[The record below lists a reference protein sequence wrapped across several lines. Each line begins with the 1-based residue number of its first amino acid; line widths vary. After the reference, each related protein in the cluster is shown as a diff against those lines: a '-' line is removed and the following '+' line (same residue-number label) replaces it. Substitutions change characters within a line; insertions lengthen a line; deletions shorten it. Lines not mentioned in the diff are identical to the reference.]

1 MNMKSKTTQILE
13 RIRNAGCFAR
23 VSVAVCALLLIWI
36 VSAVPGQAGQ
46 SRLSDGRS
54 LPVKSLN
61 AFEASAQS
69 APEVLAAA
77 AELEVHLGNLD
88 QVQAETGLRVFAGS
102 SIGQYREQVTADRIR
117 DYNRISLTAGLRYP
131 LLGSKYQAQK
141 ELLQARSLV
150 REKHHDRE
158 QALRSSRL
166 SLRLNY
172 INYWAAQ
179 EKSQLTERFLEN
191 DSEVSEILQE
201 RTRASFLLE
210 ADRREFMAAFAMA
223 RRNLARYQ
231 VARHRAA
238 SMLALLTGSA
248 LDPFVASFPD
258 LPAPV
263 PDVDRLLTL
272 IGDTHPLILGLEEK
286 VDECR
291 GLVELSEKAYPKGF
305 VALSSSVSSDL
316 NDAPPGYGVAL
327 EVNLD
332 FPFKLKQADTAK
344 RASARATLEKAK
356 QELQMTR
363 GRLLAD
369 AQADMNQY
377 LAGEAEIDF
386 ALQRVAAAHEQI
398 RENLLRSA
406 YLAGDVIENLQKSRL
421 AYYQAALDYID
432 AQSQQLLAQAR
443 ILDYAPSI
451 AATNPSSSNGPAGGY
466 SDLPEG
472 DAFESFGTPHGP
484 PPVASPGTTEP
495 AAIGPSLFQGLPHLS
510 VYVWNSERLLR
521 KFAEQSDFWDSLV
534 QSGVRRLLISFTAHQ
549 IEALEQAARRR
560 QVIDLVHAAQLRG
573 LRIELLLGEPLWILQ
588 QFRPQLLALI
598 RRLADIPFQGLH
610 LDLEPNQLISDA
622 YDEHDLQVQLLD
634 TLKAVKAITDLPVG
648 LSIHYRYMSPAPEKG
663 ICLGCAFKDLGVDE
677 VTLMIYASNPGR
689 VAQIAG
695 PILAR
700 FPELT
705 FSVAQS
711 VEPILLPEESYFTQ
725 SKGRFLEQMRSLRT
739 ALGFDNFRSVL
750 IQSWED
756 YCEMKP

>member
-1 MNMKSKTTQILE
+1 M
-13 RIRNAGCFAR
+13 
-23 VSVAVCALLLIWI
+23 VSVG
-36 VSAVPGQAGQ
+36 PGQAHQ
-46 SRLSDGRS
+46 TRLSDGRS

-61 AFEASAQS
+61 DFEASAQS

-141 ELLQARSLV
+141 ELLKARSLV
-150 REKHHDRE
+150 REKHHGRE

-166 SLRLNY
+166 SLRLHY

-191 DSEVSEILQE
+191 DSEMSQILQE
-201 RTRASFLLE
+201 RTRSSFLLE

-231 VARHRAA
+231 IARHRAA
-238 SMLALLTGSA
+238 SILALLTGST
-248 LDPFVASFPD
+248 LEPFMASFPG

-263 PDVDRLLTL
+263 PDGDRLQTL

-291 GLVELSEKAYPKGF
+291 GLVELSEKAYPKGYM
-305 VALSSSVSSDL
+305 ALSSSVSSDL

-344 RASARATLEKAK
+344 RASARARLEKAK

-363 GRLLAD
+363 GQLLAD

-377 LAGEAEIDF
+377 LAGEAEIDL
-386 ALQRVAAAHEQI
+386 ALQRVAAAREQI

-432 AQSQQLLAQAR
+432 AQSHQLQTQAH
-443 ILDYAPSI
+443 ILDYAPAI
-451 AATNPSSSNGPAGGY
+451 AATNPSSSDSLSGGY
-466 SDLPEG
+466 SGRLEG
-472 DAFESFGTPHGP
+472 DTFEAFGTPHAP
-484 PPVASPGTTEP
+484 PRIASPRETEPVAIDPTVY
-495 AAIGPSLFQGLPHLS
+495 QGLPHLS
-510 VYVWNSERLLR
+510 VYVWNSARLLR
-521 KFAEQSDFWDSLV
+521 KFAAQSDFLDSLV

-560 QVIDLVHAAQLRG
+560 QVVDFVQAAQLSG
-573 LRIELLLGEPLWILQ
+573 IRIELLLGEPLWILQ
-588 QFRPQLLALI
+588 QFRPQLLTLI

-622 YDEHDLQVQLLD
+622 YDEHDLQVQLLG
-634 TLKAVKAITDLPVG
+634 TLQAVKAVTDLPVG
-648 LSIHYRYMSPAPEKG
+648 LSIHYRYLSPAPEGG
-663 ICLGCAFKDLGVDE
+663 ICLGCAIKDLGVDE
-677 VTLMIYASNPGR
+677 VTLMIYVSNPSR

-700 FPELT
+700 FPELA
-705 FSVAQS
+705 FSIAQS
-711 VEPILLPEESYFTQ
+711 VEPILLPEESYYAQ
-725 SKGRFLEQMRSLRT
+725 SRGRFLEQMRSLRT
-739 ALGFDNFRSVL
+739 ALEFDNFRSVL